1 LIAYCGNTVDNASP
15 SREAQRGGIRV
26 DRKSGSKHA
35 QRPMSAHARIDAID
49 FWRGFALLTI
59 FADHMPYS
67 VLAHVT
73 HRNFGLSD
81 AAEAFVFLSG
91 MSAALAYG
99 PQFHNGR
106 IAAGL
111 RTVGRRLLTLYGV
124 HILLSFL
131 ALGIVMLVAILV
143 DDEVMEDEDRLVL
156 SNPGRGLLAI
166 LGLAHQID
174 FSNILPLYIVLLFA
188 APGLIMLARSD
199 ERLMLA
205 ASAAVYLL
213 ARACSLN
220 IPTWPA
226 EGGWFFNPFAWQLLF
241 TIGLFVGLRLKAA
254 THFKSAAPFNGGLFA
269 MSLAVLLLSA
279 LIVTNGFGLVPG
291 LWDGVR
297 GNLDDDKRVLG
308 IARLVHFLALAYVVH
323 YSGLTQ
329 LLRRTAIFAPLCLI
343 GRYSLPVFATGAIL
357 CTIGLAVMD
366 EDWPSIPYSLIILA
380 GGLAIHYLVASYL
393 STRSERRRNGIVI
406 DRPASFLGA
415 GTASG
420 ADRASPLSFLSS
432 RRSAHTD
439 GFSQY
444 LDR

>member
-1 LIAYCGNTVDNASP
+1 
-15 SREAQRGGIRV
+15 
-26 DRKSGSKHA
+26 
-35 QRPMSAHARIDAID
+35 MSAHARIDAID

-111 RTVGRRLLTLYGV
+111 RAVGRRLLTLYGV

-131 ALGIVMLVAILV
+131 ALGIVMLVAVLV
-143 DDEVMEDEDRLVL
+143 TDEVMEDEDRLVL
-156 SNPGRGLLAI
+156 ANPGRGLLAI

-188 APGLIMLARSD
+188 APGLIMLARLD

-205 ASAAVYLL
+205 ASATVYLL
-213 ARACSLN
+213 ARTCSLT

-297 GNLDDDKRVLG
+297 DNLDDDKRVLG

-380 GGLAIHYLVASYL
+380 GGLATHYLVASYL
-393 STRSERRRNGIVI
+393 SARSERQRNGIVT

-415 GTASG
+415 GIASG
-420 ADRASPLSFLSS
+420 VDRVSPPPFLSS

-439 GFSQY
+439 GFT
-444 LDR
+444 

>member
-1 LIAYCGNTVDNASP
+1 
-15 SREAQRGGIRV
+15 
-26 DRKSGSKHA
+26 
-35 QRPMSAHARIDAID
+35 
-49 FWRGFALLTI
+49 
-59 FADHMPYS
+59 MPYS

-73 HRNFGLSD
+73 HHNFGLSD
-81 AAEAFVFLSG
+81 AAEAFVFVSG

-99 PQFHNGR
+99 PRFHDGR

-111 RTVGRRLLTLYGV
+111 RAVGRRLLTIYGV
-124 HILLSFL
+124 QILLTLL
-131 ALGIVMLVAILV
+131 ALGIVMLVAFLV
-143 DDEVMEDEDRLVL
+143 DDNVMEDEDRLVL
-156 SNPGRGLLAI
+156 SNPARGVVAI

-174 FSNILPLYIVLLFA
+174 YSNILPLYIVLLFA
-188 APGLIMLARSD
+188 TPGLIMLARLD
-199 ERLMLA
+199 GRLMLT
-205 ASAAVYLL
+205 ASATVYLL
-213 ARACSLN
+213 SRACSLN

-269 MSLAVLLLSA
+269 MCVAVLLLSTFV
-279 LIVTNGFGLVPG
+279 VTNGFGLVPG

-329 LLRRTAIFAPLCLI
+329 LGRRAAIFAPLCLI
-343 GRYSLPVFATGAIL
+343 GRHSLPVFATGAIL

-366 EDWPSIPYSLIILA
+366 EDWPGMSYSLIVLA
-380 GGLAIHYLVASYL
+380 GGLAIHYLVARYL
-393 STRSERRRNGIVI
+393 STRSESQRNRIVI
-406 DRPASFLGA
+406 DRPAGGFLGA
-415 GTASG
+415 GIALG
-420 ADRASPLSFLSS
+420 AARASPPTILSS

-439 GFSQY
+439 GFA
-444 LDR
+444 

>member
-1 LIAYCGNTVDNASP
+1 
-15 SREAQRGGIRV
+15 
-26 DRKSGSKHA
+26 
-35 QRPMSAHARIDAID
+35 MSAHARIDAID

-99 PQFHNGR
+99 PRFHDGR
-106 IAAGL
+106 IVAGL
-111 RTVGRRLLTLYGV
+111 RAVGRRLLTLYGV
-124 HILLSFL
+124 HILLSLL
-131 ALGIVMLVAILV
+131 ALGIILLVALLV
-143 DDEVMEDEDRLVL
+143 DDDGMEDEDRLVL
-156 SNPGRGLLAI
+156 ANPGRGLLAI

-188 APGLIMLARSD
+188 APGLIMLARLD

-205 ASAAVYLL
+205 ASATVYLL
-213 ARACSLN
+213 ARTCSLT

-297 GNLDDDKRVLG
+297 DNLDDDKRVLG

-329 LLRRTAIFAPLCLI
+329 LVPRTAFFAPLCLI
-343 GRYSLPVFATGAIL
+343 GRYSLPAFATGAIL

-366 EDWPSIPYSLIILA
+366 EDWPGMPYSLFVLA
-380 GGLAIHYLVASYL
+380 GGLAIHYVVARYL
-393 STRSERRRNGIVI
+393 STRSERQRNGIVI
-406 DRPASFLGA
+406 DRPAGGFLGA

-420 ADRASPLSFLSS
+420 ADRASPLPFLSS
-432 RRSAHTD
+432 RRSTHTD
-439 GFSQY
+439 GFS
-444 LDR
+444 

>member
-1 LIAYCGNTVDNASP
+1 M
-15 SREAQRGGIRV
+15 
-26 DRKSGSKHA
+26 SG
-35 QRPMSAHARIDAID
+35 HARIDAID

-73 HRNFGLSD
+73 HHNFGLSD

-99 PQFHNGR
+99 PRFHDGR
-106 IAAGL
+106 IVAGL
-111 RTVGRRLLTLYGV
+111 RAVGRRLLTLYGV
-124 HILLSFL
+124 HILLSLL
-131 ALGIVMLVAILV
+131 ALGIILLVALLV
-143 DDEVMEDEDRLVL
+143 DDDGMEDEDRLVL
-156 SNPGRGLLAI
+156 ANPGRGLLAI

-188 APGLIMLARSD
+188 APGLIMLARLD

-205 ASAAVYLL
+205 ASATVYLL
-213 ARACSLN
+213 ARTCSLT

-297 GNLDDDKRVLG
+297 DNLDDDKRVLG

-329 LLRRTAIFAPLCLI
+329 LVPRTAFFAPLCSI
-343 GRYSLPVFATGAIL
+343 GRYSLPAFATGAIL

-366 EDWPSIPYSLIILA
+366 EDWPGMPYSLFVLA
-380 GGLAIHYLVASYL
+380 GGLAIHYVVARYL
-393 STRSERRRNGIVI
+393 STRSERQRNGIVI
-406 DRPASFLGA
+406 DRPAGGFLGA

-420 ADRASPLSFLSS
+420 ADRASPLPFLSS
-432 RRSAHTD
+432 RRSTHTD
-439 GFSQY
+439 GFS
-444 LDR
+444 

>member
-1 LIAYCGNTVDNASP
+1 MLRGTLP
-15 SREAQRGGIRV
+15 SGEAQWGRIRV
-26 DRKSGSKHA
+26 DRKSDAKHA

-99 PQFHNGR
+99 PRFHDGR

-111 RTVGRRLLTLYGV
+111 RAVGRRLLTLYGV
-124 HILLSFL
+124 QILLSLL
-131 ALGIVMLVAILV
+131 ALGIVVMVALMV
-143 DDEVMEDEDRLVL
+143 DYDVMEDEDRLVL
-156 SNPGRGLLAI
+156 SNPGRGFLAI
-166 LGLAHQID
+166 RGLAHQID

-188 APGLIMLARSD
+188 APALIMLARLD

-205 ASAAVYLL
+205 ASATVYLL

-220 IPTWPA
+220 IPIWPT
-226 EGGWFFNPFAWQLLF
+226 EGGWFFNPFTWQLLF
-241 TIGLFVGLRLKAA
+241 TIGLFAGLRLKAP
-254 THFKSAAPFNGGLFA
+254 THFKNPAPFNRGLFA
-269 MSLAVLLLSA
+269 MCLAVLLLLA

-297 GNLDDDKRVLG
+297 GILDDDKRVLG

-323 YSGLTQ
+323 YSGLVQ
-329 LLRRTAIFAPLCLI
+329 LVRRTAIFAPLCLI

-366 EDWPSIPYSLIILA
+366 EDWPGMPYSLIVVG
-380 GGLAIHYLVASYL
+380 GGLAMHYVVARYL
-393 STRSERRRNGIVI
+393 STRSESRRNRIVI
-406 DRPASFLGA
+406 DRPAGGFLGA
-415 GTASG
+415 GIASG
-420 ADRASPLSFLSS
+420 SDRVSPPPFLSS
-432 RRSAHTD
+432 RRRDQRAFGCCERHPVD
-439 GFSQY
+439 VE
-444 LDR
+444 

>member
-1 LIAYCGNTVDNASP
+1 MT
-15 SREAQRGGIRV
+15 
-26 DRKSGSKHA
+26 
-35 QRPMSAHARIDAID
+35 AHARIDAID

-67 VLAHVT
+67 ALAHVT

-99 PQFHNGR
+99 PRFHDGR

-111 RTVGRRLLTLYGV
+111 RAVGRRLLTLYGV
-124 HILLSFL
+124 QVFLSLL
-131 ALGIVMLVAILV
+131 ALGIVAMVALMV
-143 DDEVMEDEDRLVL
+143 DDDVMEDEDRLVL
-156 SNPGRGLLAI
+156 SNPGRGVLAI

-174 FSNILPLYIVLLFA
+174 YSNILPLYIVLLSA
-188 APGLIMLARSD
+188 TPGLIMLARLD

-226 EGGWFFNPFAWQLLF
+226 EDGWFFNPFAWQLLF
-241 TIGLFVGLRLKAA
+241 TIGLFVGLRLKAG

-269 MSLAVLLLSA
+269 MCLAVLLLSA

-343 GRYSLPVFATGAIL
+343 GRHSLPVFATGAIL
-357 CTIGLAVMD
+357 CTIGMAVMD
-366 EDWPSIPYSLIILA
+366 KDWPGMPYSLIVLA

-393 STRSERRRNGIVI
+393 STRSESQRNRIVI
-406 DRPASFLGA
+406 DRPAGGYLGA
-415 GTASG
+415 GIASG
-420 ADRASPLSFLSS
+420 AVRASPPPILSS

-439 GFSQY
+439 GFT
-444 LDR
+444 

>member
-1 LIAYCGNTVDNASP
+1 MG
-15 SREAQRGGIRV
+15 RIRV
-26 DRKSGSKHA
+26 DRKSDAKHA
-35 QRPMSAHARIDAID
+35 QRPMTAHARIDAID

-67 VLAHVT
+67 ALAHVT

-91 MSAALAYG
+91 TSAALAYG
-99 PQFHNGR
+99 PRFLEGR
-106 IAAGL
+106 IVAGL
-111 RTVGRRLLTLYGV
+111 RAVGRRLLTLYGV
-124 HILLSFL
+124 HILLSLL
-131 ALGIVMLVAILV
+131 ALGIVMLVALLV
-143 DDEVMEDEDRLVL
+143 DDDGMENEDRLVL
-156 SNPGRGLLAI
+156 SHPARGFLAI

-174 FSNILPLYIVLLFA
+174 YSNILPLYIVLLFA
-188 APGLIMLARSD
+188 VPGLIMLARLD

-205 ASAAVYLL
+205 ASATVYLL
-213 ARACSLN
+213 ARACSFN

-254 THFKSAAPFNGGLFA
+254 THFKSAAPSNGGLFA
-269 MSLAVLLLSA
+269 MCLAVLLLSA

-297 GNLDDDKRVLG
+297 SNLDDGKRVLG
-308 IARLVHFLALAYVVH
+308 VARLVHFLALAYVVH

-329 LLRRTAIFAPLCLI
+329 LVRRTAIFAPLCLI

-366 EDWPSIPYSLIILA
+366 EDWPGMPYSLIVLA
-380 GGLAIHYLVASYL
+380 GGLAIHYVIARYL
-393 STRSERRRNGIVI
+393 SIRSESRRNRIVI
-406 DRPASFLGA
+406 DRPAGDFLGA
-415 GTASG
+415 GIASS

-432 RRSAHTD
+432 RWSAHTD

>member
-1 LIAYCGNTVDNASP
+1 MERFCVDL
-15 SREAQRGGIRV
+15 
-26 DRKSGSKHA
+26 KSGAKHA
-35 QRPMSAHARIDAID
+35 ARPMSGRARIDAID

-99 PQFHNGR
+99 PRFLEGR
-106 IAAGL
+106 IIAGL
-111 RTVGRRLLTLYGV
+111 RAVGRRLLTLYGV
-124 HILLSFL
+124 HILLSLL
-131 ALGIVMLVAILV
+131 ALGIVMLVALIV
-143 DDEVMEDEDRLVL
+143 DDDGMENEDRLVL
-156 SNPGRGLLAI
+156 SNPARGVLAI

-188 APGLIMLARSD
+188 TPGLIMLARLD
-199 ERLMLA
+199 KRLMLA
-205 ASAAVYLL
+205 ASATVYLL

-220 IPTWPA
+220 VPTWPA

-241 TIGLFVGLRLKAA
+241 TIGLCVGLRLKAA
-254 THFKSAAPFNGGLFA
+254 TQFNSAAPFNGGLFA
-269 MSLAVLLLSA
+269 MCLALLLLSA
-279 LIVTNGFGLVPG
+279 LIVTDGFGLVPG

-297 GNLDDDKRVLG
+297 RNLDDDKRVLG
-308 IARLVHFLALAYVVH
+308 IARLVHFLAIIYVVH

-366 EDWPSIPYSLIILA
+366 EDWLGMPYSLSVLA
-380 GGLAIHYLVASYL
+380 GGLTIHYVVARYL
-393 STRSERRRNGIVI
+393 SARSESRRNRIVI
-406 DRPASFLGA
+406 DGPAGGFLGA
-415 GTASG
+415 RTASEAVNLSYVSAVSI
-420 ADRASPLSFLSS
+420 ADAGSTVIPC
-432 RRSAHTD
+432 D
-439 GFSQY
+439 
-444 LDR
+444 D

>member
-1 LIAYCGNTVDNASP
+1 
-15 SREAQRGGIRV
+15 
-26 DRKSGSKHA
+26 
-35 QRPMSAHARIDAID
+35 MSSHARIDAID

-67 VLAHVT
+67 ALAHVT

-99 PQFHNGR
+99 PRFHDGR

-111 RTVGRRLLTLYGV
+111 RAVGRRLLTIYGV
-124 HILLSFL
+124 QILLTLL
-131 ALGIVMLVAILV
+131 ALGIVAMVALVV
-143 DDEVMEDEDRLVL
+143 DDDVMEDEDRLVL
-156 SNPGRGLLAI
+156 SNPGRGVLAI

-174 FSNILPLYIVLLFA
+174 YSNILPLYIVLLFA
-188 APGLIMLARSD
+188 APGLIMLARLD
-199 ERLMLA
+199 ARLMLA
-205 ASAAVYLL
+205 ASATVYVL

-254 THFKSAAPFNGGLFA
+254 APFKSAAPFNGGLFA
-269 MSLAVLLLSA
+269 MCLAVLLLSA

-297 GNLDDDKRVLG
+297 GSLDDDKRVLG

-343 GRYSLPVFATGAIL
+343 GRHSLPVFATGSIL
-357 CTIGLAVMD
+357 CTVGMAVMD
-366 EDWPSIPYSLIILA
+366 KDWPGTPYTLIVLA
-380 GGLAIHYLVASYL
+380 GGLAIHYVVASYL
-393 STRSERRRNGIVI
+393 STRSESQRNRIVI
-406 DRPASFLGA
+406 DRPAGGYLGA
-415 GTASG
+415 GIAPG
-420 ADRASPLSFLSS
+420 ADRASPPPILSS
-432 RRSAHTD
+432 
-439 GFSQY
+439 
-444 LDR
+444 

>member
-1 LIAYCGNTVDNASP
+1 
-15 SREAQRGGIRV
+15 
-26 DRKSGSKHA
+26 
-35 QRPMSAHARIDAID
+35 MSAHARIDAID

-91 MSAALAYG
+91 MSATLAYG
-99 PQFHNGR
+99 PRFLEGR
-106 IAAGL
+106 IVAGL
-111 RTVGRRLLTLYGV
+111 RAVGRRLLTLYGV
-124 HILLSFL
+124 HILLSLL
-131 ALGIVMLVAILV
+131 ALGIAMLVALMV
-143 DDEVMEDEDRLVL
+143 DDGMENEDRLVL
-156 SNPGRGLLAI
+156 SNPARGLLAI
-166 LGLAHQID
+166 LSLAHQID
-174 FSNILPLYIVLLFA
+174 FSNILPLYIALLFA
-188 APGLIMLARSD
+188 APGLIMLARLD

-205 ASAAVYLL
+205 TSATVYLL
-213 ARACSLN
+213 ARVCSLN

-254 THFKSAAPFNGGLFA
+254 THFNSATPFNGGLFA
-269 MSLAVLLLSA
+269 MCLAVLLLSA
-279 LIVTNGFGLVPG
+279 LIVTNGFGLEPG
-291 LWDGVR
+291 LWDEVR
-297 GNLDDDKRVLG
+297 GTLDGDKRVLG
-308 IARLVHFLALAYVVH
+308 TARLVHFLALAYAVH

-329 LLRRTAIFAPLCLI
+329 LVRRTAIFAPLCLI

-366 EDWPSIPYSLIILA
+366 EDWPGMPYSLFVLV
-380 GGLAIHYLVASYL
+380 GGLAIHYVVARHL
-393 STRSERRRNGIVI
+393 STRSESRRNRIVI
-406 DRPASFLGA
+406 DRPAGGFLGA

-420 ADRASPLSFLSS
+420 ADRAPPLPFLSS

-439 GFSQY
+439 GFSQ
-444 LDR
+444 

>member
-1 LIAYCGNTVDNASP
+1 
-15 SREAQRGGIRV
+15 
-26 DRKSGSKHA
+26 
-35 QRPMSAHARIDAID
+35 MSAHARIDAID

-99 PQFHNGR
+99 PRFHDGR
-106 IAAGL
+106 IVAGL
-111 RTVGRRLLTLYGV
+111 RAVGRRLLTLYGV
-124 HILLSFL
+124 HILLSLL
-131 ALGIVMLVAILV
+131 ALGIILLVALLV
-143 DDEVMEDEDRLVL
+143 DDDGMEDEDRLVL
-156 SNPGRGLLAI
+156 ANPGRGLLAI

-188 APGLIMLARSD
+188 APGLIMLARLD

-205 ASAAVYLL
+205 ASATVYLL
-213 ARACSLN
+213 ARTCSLT

-297 GNLDDDKRVLG
+297 DNLDDDKRVLG

-329 LLRRTAIFAPLCLI
+329 LVPRTAFFAPLCLI
-343 GRYSLPVFATGAIL
+343 GRYSLPAFATGAIL

-366 EDWPSIPYSLIILA
+366 EDWPGMPHSLFVLA
-380 GGLAIHYLVASYL
+380 GGLAIHYVVARYL
-393 STRSERRRNGIVI
+393 STRSERQRNGIVI
-406 DRPASFLGA
+406 DRPAGGFLGA

-420 ADRASPLSFLSS
+420 ADRASPLPFLSS

-439 GFSQY
+439 GFS
-444 LDR
+444 

>member
-1 LIAYCGNTVDNASP
+1 
-15 SREAQRGGIRV
+15 
-26 DRKSGSKHA
+26 
-35 QRPMSAHARIDAID
+35 MSSHARIDTID

-73 HRNFGLSD
+73 HHNFGLSD

-99 PQFHNGR
+99 PRFHDGR

-111 RTVGRRLLTLYGV
+111 RAVGRRLLTIYGV
-124 HILLSFL
+124 QILLTLL
-131 ALGIVMLVAILV
+131 ALGIVAMVALVV
-143 DDEVMEDEDRLVL
+143 DDDVMEDEDRLVL
-156 SNPGRGLLAI
+156 SNPTRGFLAI

-174 FSNILPLYIVLLFA
+174 YSNILPLYIVLLCA
-188 APGLIMLARSD
+188 APGLIVLARLD

-205 ASAAVYLL
+205 ASATVYLL

-254 THFKSAAPFNGGLFA
+254 TPFKSAAPFNGGLFA
-269 MSLAVLLLSA
+269 MCLAALLLSA

-329 LLRRTAIFAPLCLI
+329 LGRRTAIFAPLCLI

-366 EDWPSIPYSLIILA
+366 EDWPGMPYSLIVLA
-380 GGLAIHYLVASYL
+380 GGLAIHYLVARYL
-393 STRSERRRNGIVI
+393 STGSESQRNRIVI
-406 DRPASFLGA
+406 DRPAGGFLGV
-415 GTASG
+415 GIASG
-420 ADRASPLSFLSS
+420 SDRVSPPPFFSS
-432 RRSAHTD
+432 RRRAHTD
-439 GFSQY
+439 GFT
-444 LDR
+444 